1 MKWINVDEKY
11 LDYLRSIEKRIPKT
25 DYGSDRYKPFF
36 GVLFEKDDLYYITQV
51 SHPQDRHK
59 NLKQQRDFYKIF
71 DPVNTN
77 RLIAVV
83 NLNYMFPIPK
93 DHTYEF
99 KKKEIH
105 LYRTFKTEEEKG
117 KYIDLLNTEMKVIN
131 KMNLG
136 KKALEL
142 YNLKYDKP
150 FDKVSKRCLDF
161 KMLETCAKSYNPV
174 LRDIEQKK

>member
-1 MKWINVDEKY
+1 
-11 LDYLRSIEKRIPKT
+11 
-25 DYGSDRYKPFF
+25 
-36 GVLFEKDDLYYITQV
+36 
-51 SHPQDRHK
+51 
-59 NLKQQRDFYKIF
+59 
-71 DPVNTN
+71 
-77 RLIAVV
+77 
-83 NLNYMFPIPK
+83 
-93 DHTYEF
+93 
-99 KKKEIH
+99 
-105 LYRTFKTEEEKG
+105 
-117 KYIDLLNTEMKVIN
+117 MKVIN

>member
-1 MKWINVDEKY
+1 
-11 LDYLRSIEKRIPKT
+11 
-25 DYGSDRYKPFF
+25 
-36 GVLFEKDDLYYITQV
+36 
-51 SHPQDRHK
+51 
-59 NLKQQRDFYKIF
+59 
-71 DPVNTN
+71 
-77 RLIAVV
+77 
-83 NLNYMFPIPK
+83 MFPIPK